1 MSAEKKDSSW
11 HGSNK
16 IGRQKGKLDMDEK
29 VYKVMGGSGA
39 WNIALGIITITV
51 GVISGVLLI
60 ISGAKLLANR
70 TKIIF

>member
-1 MSAEKKDSSW
+1 
-11 HGSNK
+11 
-16 IGRQKGKLDMDEK
+16 MDEK

-39 WNIALGIITITV
+39 WNIVLGIVTITV
-51 GVISGVLLI
+51 GITSGILLI

>member
-1 MSAEKKDSSW
+1 
-11 HGSNK
+11 
-16 IGRQKGKLDMDEK
+16 MDEK

-39 WNIALGIITITV
+39 WHIALGIVTITV
-51 GVISGVLLI
+51 GITSGILLI